1 MNKRLIYWY
10 LKKNEMV
17 DLFFDFVKSRPKSGS
32 HYDSEAMA
40 LLKENG
46 ELKSQLNI
54 TKQALVDIA
63 LIDFFG
69 ALTAEKAVDKARKT
83 LREIGD

>member
-1 MNKRLIYWY
+1 MLRLLAITD
-10 LKKNEMV
+10 KKV
-17 DLFFDFVKSRPKSGS
+17 TTV
-32 HYDSEAMA
+32 EAMA

-83 LREIGD
+83 LREIGGFFV